1 MQAASKKSVEEQIQE
16 PFERLEWHFRREAVA
31 VGRCSPWKDE
41 FGDFLEEKEQLR
53 RLRNAR
59 KQVYATPQFH
69 SRRADADEAVAK
81 KETIVR
87 QLHERYVRAR
97 TNACRVQGQHARY
110 YMRDYFR
117 RRVFLQEAKLE
128 AYSQELDKMEKEREA
143 ARLVQTEEARRE
155 YDLKIE
161 YLRQTVVALNSKLA
175 SVQQKLD
182 AVTKTIDAADAE
194 AAVYAKQARA
204 RRQECVVC

>member
-1 MQAASKKSVEEQIQE
+1 
-16 PFERLEWHFRREAVA
+16 
-31 VGRCSPWKDE
+31 
-41 FGDFLEEKEQLR
+41 
-53 RLRNAR
+53 
-59 KQVYATPQFH
+59 
-69 SRRADADEAVAK
+69 
-81 KETIVR
+81 
-87 QLHERYVRAR
+87 
-97 TNACRVQGQHARY
+97 
-110 YMRDYFR
+110 MRDYFR